1 MRLLPTLLLT
11 LFGLGSAHAAKR
23 VPPEDRFQ
31 TYHAKAL
38 AAAPIKL
45 ADASYRELT
54 GTPRD
59 YTVAVLLTALDPRY
73 GCQLCREFGPEWELL
88 ARSWTGG
95 DKKGES
101 RVVFGTLD
109 FAEGRDIFM
118 SVSCSHVDWERR
130 MDADAR
136 VIVEPANGPGAVPVP
151 ADRRSPRRCVARA
164 YPL

>member
-11 LFGLGSAHAAKR
+11 LLGSANAAKR
-23 VPPEDRFQ
+23 VPPEERFQ
-31 TYHAKAL
+31 SYHAKAL
-38 AAAPIKL
+38 ASSPIKL
-45 ADASYRELT
+45 ADASYRDLT
-54 GTPRD
+54 STPRD

-109 FAEGRDIFM
+109 FADGRDVFM
-118 SVSCSHVDWERR
+118 SVSLPAFTRMARER
-130 MDADAR
+130 MD
-136 VIVEPANGPGAVPVP
+136 GWMVP
-151 ADRRSPRRCVARA
+151 DPRCS
-164 YPL
+164 